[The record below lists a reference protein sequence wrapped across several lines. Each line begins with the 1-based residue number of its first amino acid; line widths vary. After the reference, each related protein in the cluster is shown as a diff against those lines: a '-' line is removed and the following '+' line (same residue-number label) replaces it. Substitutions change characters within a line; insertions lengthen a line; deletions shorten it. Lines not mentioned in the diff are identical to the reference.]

1 VEERITSVQKIL
13 AQEEGRN
20 FQCPSLQSSTSDFIE
35 DTAQEKATNGE
46 HALDWGKGRAERTFE
61 EEADSP
67 DTNAQR
73 HTGLASLILLKS
85 QILRKGENHKIHKTD
100 SLEHS
105 WSTLFSIL
113 QEFPE
118 TRQAFARNYC
128 QNLENVSCDDLMSNF
143 EFADKHTN
151 VSVQNFL
158 DSSFWTRVKAHPP
171 EPTLPNPHTNALAHV
186 QIECPLMRAASDV
199 AKIGEDNFNYFRE
212 SINCSFKAHP
222 TLLGEVQNEMT
233 NEHKKLVADSMRLQ
247 KRLHKVLLENKEL
260 CKAKGDNLFVK
271 VEALGKFQTNPEEC
285 STEIHVASETALQEA
300 AAARKSLSTI
310 SCQLNVFLQVH
321 SVDHF

>member
-20 FQCPSLQSSTSDFIE
+20 FQFPSLQSSTSDFIE

-100 SLEHS
+100 SLEQRH
-105 WSTLFSIL
+105 
-113 QEFPE
+113 
-118 TRQAFARNYC
+118 FARNYC
-128 QNLENVSCDDLMSNF
+128 QNLENVSCDDLMSNL
-143 EFADKHTN
+143 EFADKLTS

-158 DSSFWTRVKAHPP
+158 DSSFWTRVKPP

-186 QIECPLMRAASDV
+186 QIECPFIRAASDV

-212 SINCSFKAHP
+212 SINCSFKAQSCQRQ
-222 TLLGEVQNEMT
+222 LRGEVQNEMT